1 MRMST
6 IFLGFAVCLL
16 IASPWV
22 VVSAAWAIYYMG
34 IASLTLA
41 TIFYLSND

>member
-6 IFLGFAVCLL
+6 IFAGFAVCLL

-22 VVSAAWAIYYMG
+22 VVSAAWALYYMG
-34 IASLTLA
+34 VASLIFA
-41 TIFYLSND
+41 GIFYLSND